1 MLEAAFYIRWLP
13 FLLAGVKYTVGVA
26 FCAAVIGVVLGLILA
41 LIRLAEIPI
50 VSSSVWLFV
59 EYVRGVPAL
68 VVLFFF
74 YYALPHAGVRLDAFW
89 AASLGLALNEAV
101 FAAEIFRAG
110 IQSLPRGQLD
120 AGASIGLSRWDL
132 YRFVVLPQAVA
143 WMIPPLTNDMVGLIK
158 NSSLA
163 STITVEE
170 LSLRATAV
178 VSATFRPFEVYA
190 AVATI
195 YVVLTLATSALSH
208 QLERRMRFAT

>member
-26 FCAAVIGVVLGLILA
+26 LCAAVIGVVLGLILA

-50 VSSSVWLFV
+50 VSPSVWLFV

-170 LSLRATAV
+170 LSLPATAV

-208 QLERRMRFAT
+208 QVERRMRFAT